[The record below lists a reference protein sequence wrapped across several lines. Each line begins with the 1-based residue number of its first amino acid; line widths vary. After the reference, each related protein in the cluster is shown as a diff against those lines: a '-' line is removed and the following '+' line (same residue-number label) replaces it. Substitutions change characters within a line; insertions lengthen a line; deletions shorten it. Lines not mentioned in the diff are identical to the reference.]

1 MGGDQS
7 KPVLTP
13 MDIPKVPVDKKKP
26 LKVVKNV
33 ALTQQSPKRDLQPE
47 SRVEQ
52 QVQEQKTRSLSRQ
65 ASNQQILEHVQQYQ
79 EIEEIPELDQQ
90 DQIN

>member
-1 MGGDQS
+1 
-7 KPVLTP
+7 

-52 QVQEQKTRSLSRQ
+52 QVQE
-65 ASNQQILEHVQQYQ
+65 
-79 EIEEIPELDQQ
+79 
-90 DQIN
+90 